1 MIYSLLIFITDRSS
15 RAPGVVVPA
24 NSITFDSV
32 SYTAAPHYETQD
44 SGPMPEYEEIT
55 ETRHTVKV
63 KESLISAKSHVQSDS
78 NCFFSTGQQSPE
90 NNQEYTTVSCSICI
104 RIFLPRVAR

>member
-1 MIYSLLIFITDRSS
+1 MIDSLLIFITDRSS

-32 SYTAAPHYETQD
+32 LYTAAPHYETPD

-55 ETRHTVKV
+55 ERKPTVKE
-63 KESLISAKSHVQSDS
+63 KESFISHVQSDS
-78 NCFFSTGQQSPE
+78 NYCFSTGQQSPE